1 MERLLDAPVLS
12 FDVSN
17 TLNRCDVVVDA
28 NGGNGDGNV
37 GGSGGG
43 GLIGITEALD
53 DVVVVVAADVA
64 D

>member
-28 NGGNGDGNV
+28 NGGNGDGDV
-37 GGSGGG
+37 GGSDGD
-43 GLIGITEALD
+43 GLIGITVALD
-53 DVVVVVAADVA
+53 DVVAANVA